1 MKTLIYRTLAALTGL
16 LLLAGT
22 GACIEDGFTTSPSD
36 QPVFAA
42 DTLDLGLIFTD
53 EPSATSRMV
62 VYNPHSKGLNIS
74 HIAITGEAASRF
86 RMNVD
91 GMSGESFSDVEIRAK
106 DSIFVFVETTL
117 PEHAGNE
124 PKEITASLDFTTNGV
139 TRSVVLSATGQNVRR
154 LSGVTFSESTSLTA
168 ERPYQIYD
176 SIVVAQEATLTI
188 PAGTTLHFHDKA
200 MLIVRGRLVCEGTAE
215 APVNMCGDRTGNVV
229 GDISFDIMSNQWTGV
244 FFTDGS
250 KGNLISHTDI
260 RNTRQGVTADG
271 AELTIVNSRLHNSGG
286 NILEAYHS
294 RIRALGSEF
303 AEAGGG
309 LVYLQGGEHEF
320 SGCTFANNYLF
331 TAISGPA
338 LAFAHVNS
346 DPETGGDDES
356 GLPYLKADIT
366 NSIIYGLG
374 ADFSHGSLE
383 GTDVRVRRCLIRAEG
398 EDDNEFIDCIWGEDP
413 LYYTVRND
421 YLFDYRVKADSP
433 AIGAADASLF
443 PSDFPL
449 TDFYGE
455 RRGRDLGAYVFV
467 ERGE

>member
-1 MKTLIYRTLAALTGL
+1 MR
-16 LLLAGT
+16 LAGT

-117 PEHAGNE
+117 PEHAGNQ

-176 SIVVAQEATLTI
+176 SIVVAPEATLTI

-215 APVNMCGDRTGNVV
+215 APVATSWAIYRSTSCRTNGR
-229 GDISFDIMSNQWTGV
+229 V
-244 FFTDGS
+244 FSSPMGRKAT
-250 KGNLISHTDI
+250 L
-260 RNTRQGVTADG
+260 
-271 AELTIVNSRLHNSGG
+271 SR
-286 NILEAYHS
+286 
-294 RIRALGSEF
+294 
-303 AEAGGG
+303 
-309 LVYLQGGEHEF
+309 
-320 SGCTFANNYLF
+320 T
-331 TAISGPA
+331 P
-338 LAFAHVNS
+338 
-346 DPETGGDDES
+346 
-356 GLPYLKADIT
+356 
-366 NSIIYGLG
+366 IY
-374 ADFSHGSLE
+374 A
-383 GTDVRVRRCLIRAEG
+383 T
-398 EDDNEFIDCIWGEDP
+398 
-413 LYYTVRND
+413 
-421 YLFDYRVKADSP
+421 
-433 AIGAADASLF
+433 
-443 PSDFPL
+443 
-449 TDFYGE
+449 
-455 RRGRDLGAYVFV
+455 RGRA
-467 ERGE
+467 